1 MKSKSDQA
9 RIKANFSQ
17 AKVLV
22 IDDSDDHWLLIRKA
36 MQACLSEVMAVRATT
51 ADQALDWLRE
61 WQTQEWELPKLI
73 VQDLYVPER
82 ENGWALLRAIK
93 EMPAPL
99 NHIPILMLSSS
110 TSSHDIMDAYK
121 LGVSSYVTKP
131 GSYEEWI
138 AYFQELRAYWWET
151 VSLPPLQFSL

>member
-9 RIKANFSQ
+9 KIKANFIQ

-36 MQACLSEVMAVRATT
+36 MQTCLSEVTVVRAATVE
-51 ADQALDWLRE
+51 QALDWLSD
-61 WQTQEWELPKLI
+61 WQTQEWEVPKLI
-73 VQDLYVPER
+73 LQDLYIPER
-82 ENGWALLRAIK
+82 ENGWALLKAIK

-99 NHIPILMLSSS
+99 NQIPIIMLSASM
-110 TSSHDIMDAYK
+110 SSHDIMDAYK
-121 LGVSSYVTKP
+121 LGVSSYLTKP
-131 GSYEEWI
+131 NTYEEWI

-151 VSLPPLQFSL
+151 VSLPPLQFSV